1 MLSHDVD
8 ALIDALPDP
17 KLRDDSRALATL
29 MADVTGEPGEVGSP
43 KVVGFGRCHYRYP
56 TGREGDTSKVG
67 FSPTPR
73 GLTIYLLS
81 GMAGYEDL
89 LGRLGKFRT
98 GKVCLYVRR
107 LDDVDRDVLRQVV
120 DRSVRH
126 LDQAVR
132 AFGAVPRMS
141 DMPPYVE
148 D

>member
-1 MLSHDVD
+1 MISRDVD
-8 ALIDALPDP
+8 ALIDTLPDP
-17 KLRDDSRALATL
+17 TLRDDSRALATL
-29 MADVTGEPGEVGSP
+29 MAEATGDQGEVWSA
-43 KVVGFGRCHYRYP
+43 KMVGFGRCHYRYP
-56 TGREGDTSKVG
+56 TGREGDASKVG
-67 FSPTPR
+67 FSPTSR

-98 GKVCLYVRR
+98 GKVCLYVRH

-126 LDQAVR
+126 VDQTVR
-132 AFGAVPRMS
+132 ALGALPRMS

-148 D
+148 E